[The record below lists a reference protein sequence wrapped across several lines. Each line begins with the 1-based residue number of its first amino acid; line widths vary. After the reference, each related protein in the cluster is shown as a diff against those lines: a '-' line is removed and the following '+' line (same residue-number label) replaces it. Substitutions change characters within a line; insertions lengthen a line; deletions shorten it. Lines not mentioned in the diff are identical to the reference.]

1 MRLFSGCKRIA
12 RQSLGVAA
20 RTLLY
25 FNTPSTQRRG
35 RACALCSIQKEM
47 RRRERNQGQRRS
59 AVFSVSRSGAAQSSG
74 EIGVQQT
81 VKEVLAGLPAN
92 RQPSGNV
99 SP

>member
-1 MRLFSGCKRIA
+1 MRLFSGCRRIA
-12 RQSLGVAA
+12 RHSLGVAA

-47 RRRERNQGQRRS
+47 R
-59 AVFSVSRSGAAQSSG
+59 AVKANGAAQFFSVSRSGAAQSSG

-92 RQPSGNV
+92 RQPSGKV